1 MEDRQAVHPRI
12 SAYTWLLLLAVAS
25 AAGERTEAAR
35 PASLSFDGSLT
46 DFSFYTLCLPVRG
59 ILSGYPCVW
68 VYVILY
74 LSLSRFMNTL

>member
-25 AAGERTEAAR
+25 AAGERTEAGPTR
-35 PASLSFDGSLT
+35 LLMSFDGSLT
-46 DFSFYTLCLPVRG
+46 DFSFYTLPVRG